1 MIGNE
6 TFVGNP
12 VNLGIS
18 RSKFHFSPCNTGS
31 FMAGKLVPFYIDSDV
46 LPGSTYKVDLR
57 CLVRGS
63 TPVAVPMD
71 NSYLDVYF
79 FFVPNKTLLSRQS
92 MSPSVNDG
100 NHSWDSFVGA
110 QDGLLN
116 MPLPAGDRTLPFFV
130 IGGNVEQSAMISSG
144 GLWDWTGQTMED
156 LSSSIKVN
164 PLPFLAYFKVWNDF
178 FRDPNGSMN
187 PVTYSISGG
196 NVVLSGGTA
205 SMLLPSTP
213 AIRQVQLAPVCRYHG
228 YFGSALPW
236 PQRNSVTISLPFS
249 GDAPLV
255 AGSVYTVDQNSSY
268 IPGQALLTGKTVS
281 GENGSASIFGNTA
294 AGPSGTTISSSLYAD
309 LSSVAGVSINQFRL
323 LVQEQRWFE
332 ALARSGNNTLA
343 ELTAGMFNVTP
354 SDALSDRAQLL
365 GCKRIPLN
373 IIQVNNT
380 AGNNV
385 STDTQSSLGSTGS
398 FSLTNSDD
406 FMFSKSFD
414 TWGVI
419 LGLAC
424 VRTDDTFHQGVEKMY
439 TRLKPFDYYWPQ
451 FANLGE
457 QPIYNREIKATGGD
471 IDDKVFGYQEAYADY
486 RFRQNH
492 VCGLV
497 RPSKPLGYWTYSNDF
512 SSVPT
517 LNSFLDASGQI
528 SNIDRT
534 LQVASGTSAFQFIGQ
549 FVTDVTAVL
558 PMPTYSIPGLVDH
571 H

>member
-1 MIGNE
+1 MIGGEN
-6 TFVGNP
+6 FIGNP
-12 VNLGIS
+12 VALGIS
-18 RSKFHFSPCNTGS
+18 RSKFTWSPCNTGT
-31 FMAGKLVPFYIDSDV
+31 FNAGMLVPFYIDADV

-79 FFVPNKTLLSRQS
+79 FFVPNKLILSREA
-92 MSPSVNDG
+92 MAPSVNDG
-100 NHSWDSFVGA
+100 NHSWAAFLGA
-110 QDGLLN
+110 QDGNLN
-116 MPLPAGDRTLPFFV
+116 MPLPSGDRHLPHLL
-130 IGGNVEQSAMISSG
+130 IGGNGDSSNVG
-144 GLWDWTGQTMED
+144 GLWDWTGQTMD
-156 LSSSIKVN
+156 SLGSDSLSVN
-164 PLPFLAYFKVWNDF
+164 PLPFMAYYKVWNDF

-187 PVTYSISGG
+187 PVTYSISGDH
-196 NVVLSGGTA
+196 VIFAGGVS
-205 SMLLPSTP
+205 SMGFNETP
-213 AIRQVQLAPVCRYHG
+213 FIRKFGLAPVCRFHG

-236 PQRNSVTISLPFS
+236 PQRNSAMVTLPL
-249 GDAPLV
+249 GDQAPLLV
-255 AGSVYTVDQNSSY
+255 
-268 IPGQALLTGKTVS
+268 
-281 GENGSASIFGNTA
+281 NGSYKIPKGSDYSDGTSSSIMLAGNVVGNT
-294 AGPSGTTISSSLYAD
+294 GTQTGISYNGTYNQSNLYAD
-309 LSSVAGVSINQFRL
+309 LSQVAGVSVNQFRQ

-343 ELTAGMFNVTP
+343 ELTAGMFNVIP
-354 SDALSDRAQLL
+354 SDAVSDRAQLL

-385 STDTQSSLGSTGS
+385 STSTQSSLGSTGS

-414 TWGVI
+414 TWGVV

-424 VRTDDTFHQGVEKMY
+424 VRVDDTFHQGLERMY

-457 QPIYNREIKATGGD
+457 QAILEREIFVAGD
-471 IDDKVFGYQEAYADY
+471 AAVDESVFGYQEAYAEY

-492 VCGLV
+492 VCGLI
-497 RPSKPLGYWTYSNDF
+497 RPQQTLGYWTYSNDF
-512 SSVPT
+512 AVAPS
-517 LNSFLDASGQI
+517 LNEFLNASRQK
-528 SNIDRT
+528 NNVDRT
-534 LQVASGTSAFQFIGQ
+534 LQVQSSASGFQYIGQ
-549 FVTDVTAVL
+549 FLTDVTAVL
-558 PMPTYSIPGLVDH
+558 PLPTYSIPGLVDH

>member
-18 RSKFHFSPCNTGS
+18 RSKFHFAPCNTGS

-79 FFVPNKTLLSRQS
+79 FFVPNKILLSRQS

-100 NHSWDSFVGA
+100 NHSWASFVGA

-116 MPLPAGDRTLPFFV
+116 MPLPAGDRTLPSFV
-130 IGGNVEQSAMISSG
+130 IGGAVEQAAPIAQG
-144 GLWDWTGQTMED
+144 GLWDWTGQTMES

-196 NVVLSGGTA
+196 NIMLSGGTA

-213 AIRQVQLAPVCRYHG
+213 AIRHVQLAPVCRYHG

-236 PQRNSVTISLPFS
+236 PQRNSVSVTLPLGDVAPLKLQNIGYDLGEGTIF
-249 GDAPLV
+249 GDA
-255 AGSVYTVDQNSSY
+255 TIRNSSDQSG
-268 IPGQALLTGKTVS
+268 ILSDLLSGSTSITDATVS
-281 GENGSASIFGNTA
+281 H
-294 AGPSGTTISSSLYAD
+294 LYAD
-309 LSSVAGVSINQFRL
+309 LSQAASASVNAFRL
-323 LVQEQRWFE
+323 AFQEQRWFE

-343 ELTAGMFNVTP
+343 ELTAGMFDVTP
-354 SDALSDRAQLL
+354 SDAVSDRAQLL

-419 LGLAC
+419 VGVAC

-457 QPIYNREIKATGGD
+457 QPIYNREIKATGGTT
-471 IDDKVFGYQEAYADY
+471 DDKVFGYQEAYADY

-492 VCGLV
+492 VCGIM
-497 RPSKPLGYWTYSNDF
+497 RPSKSLGYWTYANDF
-512 SSVPT
+512 STVPT

-534 LQVASGTSAFQFIGQ
+534 LQVASTNSAFQFIGQ

>member
-12 VNLGIS
+12 VSLGIS
-18 RSKFHFSPCNTGS
+18 RSKFHFAPCNTGS
-31 FMAGKLVPFYIDSDV
+31 FMAGKLVPFYIDADV

-79 FFVPNKTLLSRQS
+79 FFVPNKTILSRQS

-100 NHSWDSFVGA
+100 NHSWASFVGA

-116 MPLPAGDRTLPFFV
+116 MPLPSADRYLPNFYVGDDDQP
-130 IGGNVEQSAMISSG
+130 NVG
-144 GLWDWTGQTMED
+144 GLWDWTGQTMAD
-156 LSSSIKVN
+156 IDNPIFVN
-164 PLPFLAYFKVWNDF
+164 CLPFLAYYKVWNDF

-196 NVVLSGGTA
+196 HVSLSGGVS
-205 SMLLPSTP
+205 SMMFGSSSM
-213 AIRQVQLAPVCRYHG
+213 RVREFGLAPVCRYHG

-236 PQRNSVTISLPFS
+236 PQRNSVTIDLPL
-249 GDAPLV
+249 GDSAPLSL
-255 AGSVYTVDQNSSY
+255 GSVYTLEQQSGFS
-268 IPGQALLTGKTVS
+268 PGAALLTGKTMSGANNSATIYSNKGS
-281 GENGSASIFGNTA
+281 GEG
-294 AGPSGTTISSSLYAD
+294 SGTLSTLYAD
-309 LSSVAGVSINQFRL
+309 LSSAAALSVNQFRL

-354 SDALSDRAQLL
+354 SDAISDRAQLL

-385 STDTQSSLGSTGS
+385 STSTQSSLGSTGS

-419 LGLAC
+419 LGVAC

-457 QPIYNREIKATGGD
+457 QPVFNREIFATGGASD
-471 IDDKVFGYQEAYADY
+471 SKVFGYQEAYAEY
-486 RFRQNH
+486 RMRQNH
-492 VCGLV
+492 VCGLL
-497 RPSKPLGYWTYSNDF
+497 RPGKNLGYWTYANDF

-528 SNIDRT
+528 ANIDRT
-534 LQVASGTSAFQFIGQ
+534 LQVQSSASTFQYIGQ

>member
-18 RSKFHFSPCNTGS
+18 RSKFHFAPCNTGS
-31 FMAGKLVPFYIDSDV
+31 FKAGKLVPFYFDADV

-71 NSYLDVYF
+71 NSYLDVYY
-79 FFVPNKTLLSRQS
+79 FFVPNKILLSRQS

-100 NHSWDSFVGA
+100 NHSWASFVGA

-116 MPLPAGDRTLPFFV
+116 MPLPSEDRKLPSFA
-130 IGGNVEQSAMISSG
+130 IGEGVEGPNEPAVG
-144 GLWDWTGQTMED
+144 GLWDWTGQTMD
-156 LSSSIKVN
+156 PISGIIDVN

-187 PVTYSISGG
+187 PVTFSISGG
-196 NVVLSGGTA
+196 NVYLSGGVS
-205 SMLLPSTP
+205 SMSLPSTP
-213 AIRQVQLAPVCRYHG
+213 AIRSVKLAPVCRYHG

-236 PQRNSVTISLPFS
+236 PQRNSTMVSLPL
-249 GDAPLV
+249 GDQAPLLVNGSYKMAKGSDFVDGTSSSIMV
-255 AGSVYTVDQNSSY
+255 AGNVV
-268 IPGQALLTGKTVS
+268 
-281 GENGSASIFGNTA
+281 GNT
-294 AGPSGTTISSSLYAD
+294 GTQTGISYNSIYNQSNLWAD
-309 LSSVAGVSINQFRL
+309 LSQCAGVTVNQFRL

-354 SDALSDRAQLL
+354 SDAVADRAQLL

-385 STDTQSSLGSTGS
+385 SSSTQSSLGSTGS

-406 FMFSKSFD
+406 FIFSKSFD

-419 LGLAC
+419 IGVAC

-457 QPIYNREIKATGGD
+457 QPVYNREILASGGET
-471 IDDKVFGYQEAYADY
+471 DDKVFGYQEAYAEY

-492 VCGLV
+492 VCGLL
-497 RPSKPLGYWTYSNDF
+497 RPSQSLGYWTYANDF
-512 SSVPT
+512 SFVPT
-517 LNSFLDASGQI
+517 LNDFLDASNEAA
-528 SNIDRT
+528 NIDRT
-534 LQVASGTSAFQFIGQ
+534 LQVWSTKSGFQFIGQ